1 MRFGLR
7 AKETLVV
14 TLLTFLVV
22 ATTTLIHL
30 SQLTRVVV
38 QEALRQT
45 ELIAEQIHTQS
56 LRSLSRTHGRTPQEV
71 LTRDPDLKSLIDAS
85 VRHSPY
91 LMYAL
96 VADQKG
102 MTILHSEKE
111 KEGSGAPERPSLR
124 ELLALNPVRRFY
136 GLYQEGKLYEVSL
149 PVSLNGGKP
158 FGSIRFGIGASLLR
172 RELNAALKQSLALAG
187 LALPLAWLVAM
198 GLANR
203 MLAEL
208 RAASLVDELTGL
220 YNRRGFLFLTQQQLK
235 IANRMKRGLLLLFA
249 DLDDLKRIN
258 DTLGHHEG
266 DLALVETANM
276 LKETFRGADI
286 IARIGGD
293 EFAII
298 TIEARKDSSEILTS
312 RLRANLEARNAT
324 GPRPYRLS
332 LSVGVARYD
341 AENPCSIGELLA
353 QADALMYEQKHGSSA
368 LSSRGLQG

>member
-56 LRSLSRTHGRTPQEV
+56 LRSLSRTHARTPQEV

-111 KEGSGAPERPSLR
+111 KEGLGAPERPSLR

-149 PVSLNGGKP
+149 PVSLNGKP

-172 RELNAALKQSLALAG
+172 RELNAALKQSIALAG

-203 MLAEL
+203 MLAQL

-220 YNRRGFLFLTQQQLK
+220 YNRRGFLFLAQQQLK

-276 LKETFRGADI
+276 LKETFRQADI

-293 EFAII
+293 EFVII

-312 RLRANLEARNAT
+312 RLRANLEARNAS
-324 GPRPYRLS
+324 GPRPYKLS
-332 LSVGVARYD
+332 ISVGVARYD
-341 AENPCSIGELLA
+341 AEHPCSIGELLA
-353 QADALMYEQKHGSSA
+353 QADALMYEQKHRKQRS
-368 LSSRGLQG
+368 

>member
-22 ATTTLIHL
+22 ATTTLVHL

-56 LRSLSRTHGRTPQEV
+56 LRSLSRTHARTPQEV

-124 ELLALNPVRRFY
+124 ELLELNPVRRFY
-136 GLYQEGKLYEVSL
+136 GLYQEGRLYEVSL
-149 PVSLNGGKP
+149 PVSLNGKP
-158 FGSIRFGIGASLLR
+158 FGSIRFGVAASLLR

-203 MLAEL
+203 MLAQL

-220 YNRRGFLFLTQQQLK
+220 YNRRGFLFLAQQQLK

-276 LKETFRGADI
+276 LKETFRQADI

-324 GPRPYRLS
+324 GPRPYTLS
-332 LSVGVARYD
+332 ISVGVARYD
-341 AENPCSIGELLA
+341 AEHPCSIGELLA
-353 QADALMYEQKHGSSA
+353 QADALMYEQKHRKQRS
-368 LSSRGLQG
+368 